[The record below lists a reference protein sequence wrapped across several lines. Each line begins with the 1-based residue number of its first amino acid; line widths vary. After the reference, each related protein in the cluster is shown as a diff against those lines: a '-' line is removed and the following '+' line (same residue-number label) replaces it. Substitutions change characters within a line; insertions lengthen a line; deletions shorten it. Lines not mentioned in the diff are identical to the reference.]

1 MSPLRAFRVAA
12 IAEAVSWTGLLVGMF
27 FKYVVVKDE
36 IGVQVMGPIHGV
48 AFIAFVMV
56 TLRVGLDA
64 RWSKK
69 QLGLGLLSS
78 IPPLFTVVF
87 DLYAEKAGL
96 LADSWNDSS
105 DDAEPVQG

>member
-1 MSPLRAFRVAA
+1 MSPLKAFRIVA
-12 IAEAVSWTGLLVGMF
+12 IAEAVSWTGLLIGMF

-36 IGVQVMGPIHGV
+36 IGVQVMGPIHGI

-56 TLRVGLDA
+56 TLRVGLDQK
-64 RWSKK
+64 WSKK

-87 DLYAEKAGL
+87 DVYAEKAGL
-96 LADSWNDSS
+96 LGDSWS
-105 DDAEPVQG
+105 DDAVETAQG